1 MRSIVTRNLTGLSVA
16 IVPVF
21 DSDRPDPDDP
31 EVQRIARE
39 RGVPAEFI
47 ADKTEEAFL
56 GVLCQKGFRPP
67 LEDVLCAVEVAAI
80 ELQEKALTGSK

>member
-1 MRSIVTRNLTGLSVA
+1 MRSIVTRNLTGLSAA

-47 ADKTEEAFL
+47 ANIAEESFNA
-56 GVLCQKGFRPP
+56 VICKKGFRPP
-67 LEDVLCAVEVAAI
+67 MEDILCAVEVAAI
-80 ELQEKALTGSK
+80 ELQEKALTGSR